1 MLNENTKISGCDE
14 VAMGV
19 EKRIKTAGIKG
30 LNIEEAKRLG
40 VIDRITHC
48 LCAAHSCITVAYRM
62 VGDVDYIL
70 SELGGRKNEIA
81 MELNK
86 LDKAAERFF
95 RFWSDYYM
103 NDEAKQ
109 EMMKETD
116 HLYKKIMKWLQLP
129 EEWQIGDPQ
138 RTPAPA
144 DVAISVRREGD
155 SALYFKR
162 SSVDVDTTI
171 LGESWSVSKYNEDSH
186 QHIIVSTDMDKSS
199 AVMSAK
205 RLSANDG
212 EDYYIASL
220 VTDIEEKRTDVH
232 PYKVYKEGEEVGT
245 VTI

>member
-1 MLNENTKISGCDE
+1 
-14 VAMGV
+14 
-19 EKRIKTAGIKG
+19 
-30 LNIEEAKRLG
+30 
-40 VIDRITHC
+40 
-48 LCAAHSCITVAYRM
+48 
-62 VGDVDYIL
+62 
-70 SELGGRKNEIA
+70 
-81 MELNK
+81 
-86 LDKAAERFF
+86 
-95 RFWSDYYM
+95 
-103 NDEAKQ
+103 
-109 EMMKETD
+109 
-116 HLYKKIMKWLQLP
+116 MKWLQLP

-232 PYKVYKEGEEVGT
+232 PYKVYKGGEEVGT